1 VAIPSAQGDNDCMEI
16 TGQLVENIR
25 RGNLPVPRTEFVLLW
40 RLAEHLAESGRADWY
55 VAGVA
60 ATCRWLACAAV
71 PSVLG
76 GWEPAWAPVRGRS
89 GMAHEELIAAEL
101 MAAEVAAVRSPAG
114 IEGQPGWL
122 EGILTTLRWAWAG
135 STKVPLEIP
144 STSTG

>member
-1 VAIPSAQGDNDCMEI
+1 MTARH
-16 TGQLVENIR
+16 VENIPR
-25 RGNLPVPRTEFVLLW
+25 ANLRVPRTEFVLLW
-40 RLAEHLAESGRADWY
+40 RLAEHLAKSGRADWY

-76 GWEPAWAPVRGRS
+76 CWEPAWAPVTRRS
-89 GMAHEELIAAEL
+89 GVAHEESIAAEL
-101 MAAEVAAVRSPAG
+101 MAAEVATVRTPG
-114 IEGQPGWL
+114 GFEGRPGWL

-135 STKVPLEIP
+135 STKAPLEMP

>member
-1 VAIPSAQGDNDCMEI
+1 MKCMEVTARLAEEI
-16 TGQLVENIR
+16 P
-25 RGNLPVPRTEFVLLW
+25 RGNLRVSRTEFVLLW

-71 PSVLG
+71 PSVVG
-76 GWEPAWAPVRGRS
+76 GMEPAWAPVTGPS
-89 GMAHEELIAAEL
+89 GVAHEELIAAEL
-101 MAAEVAAVRSPAG
+101 MAAEVAAVRNPAG

-135 STKVPLEIP
+135 STRAPLETP
-144 STSTG
+144 STSAG